1 MFKKNS
7 LFFYISVNIGGTE
20 VGNTVGMNLKKTC
33 CHIFHKVEGR
43 ICDFACGNDVQFEWR
58 RRRSIL
64 TYLLIYP
71 ISDTRLSNS
80 SQSSLQCAR

>member
-43 ICDFACGNDVQFEWR
+43 ICDFACGNDVQFE
-58 RRRSIL
+58 
-64 TYLLIYP
+64 
-71 ISDTRLSNS
+71 
-80 SQSSLQCAR
+80 